1 MVEVSD
7 REAGSGQPVQAPVSR
22 ISRVLNLLRWVLL
35 VVVIAFAVYQISSE
49 WDKFTSAIKEIHP
62 FSLTLSLVLVILGQI
77 AGTFS
82 WQTLVDDMG
91 PKVGVARGSQV
102 FLVGQLGK
110 YVPGSIWAYVLQ
122 MELGKKYGIARA
134 RVFAAS
140 LISTGIAVVAAMLLG
155 TLALPVLF
163 KGHRELLWLYLLLPI
178 GLICL
183 HPAVIS
189 RIAQFVFKVLRKE
202 PLDHDLRKRIV
213 GRSLGWSLISYT
225 CFGAHLWLLL
235 NSVSN
240 PGATGLL
247 MCIGVLAVAMTA
259 GLFAFILPSGVGV
272 REAVIVAG
280 LTTVIDDPQALALAV
295 VSRVLFV
302 ITDLLVAGGATGT
315 ALMSRR
321 HHPAKAPATS

>member
-1 MVEVSD
+1 MVDVSD
-7 REAGSGQPVQAPVSR
+7 RGTGAGQPEATQKR
-22 ISRVLNLLRWVLL
+22 TLGKVLNILRWVLL
-35 VVVIAFAVYQISSE
+35 VVVIGFAVYQVSRQWTE
-49 WDKFTSAIKEIHP
+49 FTDAIKEIHP
-62 FSLTLSLVLVILGQI
+62 LSLALSLLLVILGQI
-77 AGTFS
+77 AGTLS
-82 WQTLVDDMG
+82 WQTLIDDMG
-91 PKVGVARGSQV
+91 PKIGVARGAQV

-122 MELGKKYGIARA
+122 MELGKRYGLARA

-140 LISTGIAVVAAMLLG
+140 LISAGIAVVAAMLLG

-163 KGHRELLWLYLLLPI
+163 DNHRELLWLYLLLPI
-178 GLICL
+178 GLACL
-183 HPAVIS
+183 HPAVIT
-189 RIAQFVFKVLRKE
+189 RIAQLVFKLLRKE

-213 GRSLGWSLISYT
+213 GRSLGWSVLSYA

-240 PGATGLL
+240 SSAGDLL
-247 MCIGVLAVAMTA
+247 MCVGVLAVAMTA

-280 LTTVIDDPQALALAV
+280 LATVIPNPQALALAL

-315 ALMSRR
+315 ALISRKR
-321 HHPAKAPATS
+321 SANEVVAPD